1 MSKILKMRNLLWSS
15 GTFGNTCETSVP
27 NQAVLSIETT
37 YGRFGCHET
46 SNRTIYTI
54 FKIRRR
60 LSFLVNNNP
69 LAKGNRYWHVKKEY
83 QILTFAYSSLSRK
96 SAMFTADIFG
106 RHSANS
112 DEARR
117 LGPNGCAVWLS
128 RWCVDS
134 VVIKR
139 LDLNRPAVYGA
150 TADDKAIPLKITPL
164 NSWLLTN
171 YELREFYKFPAAEVF
186 VFKSEKYRNE
196 MQR

>member
-1 MSKILKMRNLLWSS
+1 MSKILKMRNLLWPS

-27 NQAVLSIETT
+27 NQAALSIETT

-54 FKIRRR
+54 FKLRRR

-96 SAMFTADIFG
+96 SAMSTANIFG

-117 LGPNGCAVWLS
+117 LGPNGYAVRLS
-128 RWCVDS
+128 RWCVDG
-134 VVIKR
+134 VVEVRI
-139 LDLNRPAVYGA
+139 DPNRHAVCGA
-150 TADDKAIPLKITPL
+150 TADDKTTPLKITPL
-164 NSWLLTN
+164 NDWLLTN
-171 YELREFYKFPAAEVF
+171 YELREFYEFPTAKVF
-186 VFKSEKYRNE
+186 CFQISKI
-196 MQR
+196 

>member
-15 GTFGNTCETSVP
+15 RTFGNTCETSVP

-96 SAMFTADIFG
+96 SAMFTANIFG

-117 LGPNGCAVWLS
+117 LEPNGCAVWLS
-128 RWCVDS
+128 RWCVDN
-134 VVIKR
+134 VVDVRIG
-139 LDLNRPAVYGA
+139 LNRHAVYGA
-150 TADDKAIPLKITPL
+150 TADDKTIPLKITPL

-171 YELREFYKFPAAEVF
+171 YELREFYEFPAAEVF
-186 VFKSEKYRNE
+186 CFQIREI
-196 MQR
+196 